1 MKITALIII
10 SLLYSI
16 NTFAQSINVKES
28 KVEFNVM
35 NRGSVVTGTMLNLK
49 GTVNFDKKDLTGSDF
64 TASVAPATVDT
75 KSSGRDKHLQK
86 DDFFG
91 TTEFPLISMQ
101 SKEIL
106 KTDVGFQAVA
116 ELSIR
121 DLKKEV
127 RFPFTVKQ
135 EGNKQI
141 LEGTVKI
148 QRKDFSLGEKI
159 EEKSIGLEVT
169 VQIYCVVNN
178 E

>member
-1 MKITALIII
+1 MKLTSLIIT
-10 SLLYSI
+10 SLFLYI
-16 NTFAQSINVKES
+16 NVFAQSINVKES
-28 KVEFNVM
+28 KVAFNVL
-35 NRGSVVTGTMLNLK
+35 NRGKVVTGTMLNLS

-64 TASVAPATVDT
+64 TASVAPATVNT
-75 KSSGRDKHLQK
+75 NNEKRDKHLNK

-91 TTEFPLISMQ
+91 TRDFPLISMQ

-106 KTDVGFQAVA
+106 KTDVGYQAVA

-121 DLKKEV
+121 DIKKEV
-127 RFPFTVKQ
+127 RIPFTVKQ
-135 EGNKQI
+135 EENKQI

-148 QRKDFSLGEKI
+148 QRMDFELGEKI

-169 VQIYCVVNN
+169 VQIYCVVNI